1 MIAQALNVQRL
12 VEEER
17 RRLLDEN
24 THLRQELRERYDFSN
39 IIGTSGPTRQMYE
52 QVAQVAQTNTTVLIR
67 GESGTGKELIAHAI
81 HYNSLRAKKPFVKVS
96 CAALP
101 DTLIESELFGY
112 EKGAFTGATARKK
125 GRFEMAEGGT
135 LFLDE
140 IGDINLSTQ
149 VKLLRVL
156 QEREFE
162 RLGGT
167 ETVRVNVRMIAA
179 TNKDMEKAIADG
191 TFREDLYYR
200 LNVFTIFVPPLRD
213 RKADMLLLADHF
225 LEKFSREH
233 GKVIKRIST
242 PAIDM
247 LMSYHWPGN
256 VRELENAL
264 ERSVLVCDGAVIHGH
279 HLPPSLQTADASGT
293 VTRVTLKDAV
303 AAFERDLIQDA
314 LKTTR
319 GNRAKAARLLDTT
332 ERILNYKV
340 RGHAID
346 PRRFKSPEA
355 AKRAAAPPRTNDGPG
370 PAGGGRPA
378 CRARRHRVRQEGP
391 AAGAVRAHSG
401 RRREDRRRAARQ
413 RGLRHPDGA
422 DHQHRH
428 VDAGRHRAHRRLR
441 LYRPRG
447 ADACPL
453 ARARHRRRHDS
464 GGAAAG
470 RTPTT
475 GRCRRYR
482 LDKGAIAGAA
492 VTIVDPLTAD
502 ELVQGPLPI
511 VDPRFAALS
520 PLADPAAPTVLKR
533 FYIAIGF
540 SQRGRPG
547 PSGTQA
553 ELVLTSLPDPPTDL
567 RAAYEPTSLSLDM
580 GAVGRT
586 GRIPAGP
593 RASAGAVAV
602 RRHSARGQR
611 RAGDRRLRAGGT
623 DDLQRLP
630 RARAGSVPAAAG
642 RAHRRGACRRPPRSI
657 RRRCQ

>member
-1 MIAQALNVQRL
+1 MPAVKSLDATAAAREARRLSSLLEMSQALAGTLNLKSAMQRVLGTLVRHHSVVRGMVTLLRDGELVVEATEGFEDHARAVRFRPGEGITGKVVESGRPIVVPRVSREPAFLNRAPRRPEHPKQEFSFVCVPIVLNRQTAGALGVDLRFKPERDYEGTVKFLGIVGSMIAQAINVQRL
-12 VEEER
+12 VDEER

-112 EKGAFTGATARKK
+112 EKGAFTGAATRKK

-140 IGDINLSTQ
+140 IGDINPGTQ

-167 ETVRVNVRMIAA
+167 ETVRANVRLIAA
-179 TNKDMEKAIADG
+179 TNKNMEKAIADG

-200 LNVFTIFVPPLRD
+200 LNVFTIFVPPLRE
-213 RKADMLLLADHF
+213 RKADLLLLADHF

-247 LMSYHWPGN
+247 LTAYHWPGN

-264 ERSVLVCDGAVIHGH
+264 ERAVLVCDGAVIHGH
-279 HLPPSLQTADASGT
+279 HLPPTLQTADSSGT
-293 VTRVTLKDAV
+293 ITRVSLKDAV
-303 AAFERDLIQDA
+303 AGFERDLIQDA

-340 RGHAID
+340 RAYGVD
-346 PRRFKSPEA
+346 VRRFK
-355 AKRAAAPPRTNDGPG
+355 APD
-370 PAGGGRPA
+370 A
-378 CRARRHRVRQEGP
+378 
-391 AAGAVRAHSG
+391 G
-401 RRREDRRRAARQ
+401 RRRGESA
-413 RGLRHPDGA
+413 DGS
-422 DHQHRH
+422 
-428 VDAGRHRAHRRLR
+428 G
-441 LYRPRG
+441 
-447 ADACPL
+447 
-453 ARARHRRRHDS
+453 DS
-464 GGAAAG
+464 
-470 RTPTT
+470 
-475 GRCRRYR
+475 
-482 LDKGAIAGAA
+482 
-492 VTIVDPLTAD
+492 
-502 ELVQGPLPI
+502 
-511 VDPRFAALS
+511 
-520 PLADPAAPTVLKR
+520 
-533 FYIAIGF
+533 
-540 SQRGRPG
+540 
-547 PSGTQA
+547 
-553 ELVLTSLPDPPTDL
+553 
-567 RAAYEPTSLSLDM
+567 AYE
-580 GAVGRT
+580 
-586 GRIPAGP
+586 
-593 RASAGAVAV
+593 SATA
-602 RRHSARGQR
+602 
-611 RAGDRRLRAGGT
+611 
-623 DDLQRLP
+623 LP
-630 RARAGSVPAAAG
+630 SP
-642 RAHRRGACRRPPRSI
+642 
-657 RRRCQ
+657 

>member
-1 MIAQALNVQRL
+1 MPAARSGPDSSTAARDARRLSTLLEVSQALSGTLNLKAAMQRVLQTLIRHHSVVRGMVTLLREGELQVEAVEGFEDRARSIRIKLGEGITGKVVESGKPIVVPRVSKEPTFLNLAPRRLDHQKQELTFICVPIMLNRQAVGALAVDLRFKAERDYDSSVKFFGIASSMIGQALNVQRM

-112 EKGAFTGATARKK
+112 EKGAFTGAAARKK

-167 ETVRVNVRMIAA
+167 ETVKVNVRMIAA
-179 TNKDMEKAIADG
+179 TNKDMEKAIHEG

-200 LNVFTIFVPPLRD
+200 LNVFTIFVPPLRE
-213 RKADMLLLADHF
+213 RKADLLLLADHF

-247 LMSYHWPGN
+247 LTAYHWPGN

-264 ERSVLVCDGAVIHGH
+264 ERAVLVCDSAVIHGH
-279 HLPPSLQTADASGT
+279 HLPPSLQTADSSGT
-293 VTRVTLKDAV
+293 VTRVSLKDAV
-303 AAFERDLIQDA
+303 AAYERDLILDA

-340 RGHAID
+340 RGYGID
-346 PRRFKSPEA
+346 VRRFKSPEF
-355 AKRAAAPPRTNDGPG
+355 G
-370 PAGGGRPA
+370 
-378 CRARRHRVRQEGP
+378 
-391 AAGAVRAHSG
+391 
-401 RRREDRRRAARQ
+401 
-413 RGLRHPDGA
+413 
-422 DHQHRH
+422 
-428 VDAGRHRAHRRLR
+428 
-441 LYRPRG
+441 
-447 ADACPL
+447 
-453 ARARHRRRHDS
+453 
-464 GGAAAG
+464 
-470 RTPTT
+470 
-475 GRCRRYR
+475 
-482 LDKGAIAGAA
+482 
-492 VTIVDPLTAD
+492 
-502 ELVQGPLPI
+502 
-511 VDPRFAALS
+511 
-520 PLADPAAPTVLKR
+520 
-533 FYIAIGF
+533 
-540 SQRGRPG
+540 
-547 PSGTQA
+547 
-553 ELVLTSLPDPPTDL
+553 
-567 RAAYEPTSLSLDM
+567 
-580 GAVGRT
+580 
-586 GRIPAGP
+586 
-593 RASAGAVAV
+593 
-602 RRHSARGQR
+602 R
-611 RAGDRRLRAGGT
+611 RAGERT
-623 DDLQRLP
+623 
-630 RARAGSVPAAAG
+630 AAG
-642 RAHRRGACRRPPRSI
+642 DVREQASAS
-657 RRRCQ
+657 